1 MVTPRAKKTQS
12 DRSLH
17 KPDKNNNSYG
27 SRSLQRLND
36 LPLPED
42 PVSEGEYVSEQRR
55 TPDNDLSTNTSFV
68 YASNESLDKDY
79 LNDRAKSIEDLYA
92 TIDKNKKNHVKSP
105 PHNLH
110 TSLNSTISASNFI
123 TPEKLMEKLERTKVQ
138 NNNKSKV
145 SNEKDTNLI
154 KKSALKKS
162 PRQKENTAKRQLD
175 LRSDQSSQ
183 TFLTSQIFTNTSPS
197 KNSYTQANIPLSS
210 KDLTSTK
217 ISPSSHNTSFD
228 TEHLL
233 HNNARNTVLQTGYTK
248 VETYD
253 GLFEMFMG
261 DLSKTVE
268 VVSMMITLGKTLK
281 ILMCVTKIF

>member
-1 MVTPRAKKTQS
+1 MVSPRPRKTQS
-12 DRSLH
+12 DRTLH
-17 KPDKNNNSYG
+17 KADKNNNSYS

-55 TPDNDLSTNTSFV
+55 TPDDDLSTNTSFV
-68 YASNESLDKDY
+68 YASNESLDREY

-92 TIDKNKKNHVKSP
+92 TIDKNKKNQVKLP

-123 TPEKLMEKLERTKVQ
+123 TSEKLMEKLEQTKIK
-138 NNNKSKV
+138 NNNKPKTTNIKEV
-145 SNEKDTNLI
+145 SPILI

-162 PRQKENTAKRQLD
+162 PRLKENTAKRQLD

-210 KDLTSTK
+210 RDLTTTK
-217 ISPSSHNTSFD
+217 TSPSSQNTSFD

-233 HNNARNTVLQTGYTK
+233 HDTKNTVLRTGYTK
-248 VETYD
+248 METFD
-253 GLFEMFMG
+253 GLFEMLMD
-261 DLSKTVE
+261 DLSKAVE
-268 VVSMMITLGKTLK
+268 VVSMMITLGKT
-281 ILMCVTKIF
+281 